1 MLLSPETYAAARRRF
16 DSLLTGPA
24 ACAAPAIRTALEGL
38 DPDDAQALVWCYAA
52 SPLSDWLNTPPA
64 LFRSLARHG
73 VMLRRTCPYAA
84 RLPEDIF
91 LNYVLHPRVNEEEL
105 SDCRR
110 AMYDELSP
118 LLAGLPEYQAAVR
131 VNYWNASQVTY
142 RLTDDRT
149 ISAAAAWRCGFGRCG
164 EESTFAVNA
173 YRAVGIP
180 ARQIYTPRWAHC
192 DDNHAWV
199 EVWVDGSWHFLGAC
213 EPEETLD
220 RGWFTAAAARA
231 LLLHTR
237 CFGDPVGEE
246 IISRSG
252 MVTLL
257 NQTRRY
263 APVRTLTVRVTDRAG
278 APLPGAAVFFEI
290 LNACQWFP
298 AARVPAD
305 RQGLARLTC
314 GRGSLRVRAVCGE
327 WSAQEIISGDAE
339 TVTLTLP
346 ESEKSEI
353 SRDISVCPGPVP
365 MLSRDK
371 TPPVPVLS
379 QEKKRLAAA
388 IDARK
393 RRIAH
398 MEQDAEAM
406 AAGLPGGEL
415 LLQAPANRENL
426 AEFLENSSFSL
437 PHKQALLAALSPK
450 DLQDVTPEVLAE
462 SLSVPGPCPEL
473 PEDVYFRY
481 VACPRIDN
489 EPLRPQR
496 RQLLHALTDSQ
507 KEHFRRDPQ
516 ALYAW
521 LTENIHF
528 FPQEES
534 PQLTTLPAAAL
545 ASRAG
550 SPLSRDALF
559 AALCRALGVPARLHP
574 ADREPQFWQNG
585 QFRSAATG
593 LARGSF
599 LILENPM
606 AFGTDFGLT
615 KQEDEQALDLSSYSW
630 KNGQM
635 TVDLLPGRYTVITDS
650 RLPCGDIHA
659 RTVRFSLDNGEK
671 RRIPLE
677 KVPVFPEEMTVS
689 CPLPDFTVRSPDG
702 RELAGRELTRTPA
715 LLAWLEVGREP
726 TEHLLG
732 ELRDRAAALAGMDI
746 VLLVP
751 DLRDRA
757 DPLLAEV
764 CRVLPRCRVLLG
776 GRPNAL
782 ARNVFLEPGRLP
794 LVLVTDGPLHAV
806 YAAAGYRVG
815 GVQLAETVLRQA
827 KEGLR

>member
-73 VMLRRTCPYAA
+73 VMLRRTSPYAA
-84 RLPEDIF
+84 HLPEDIF

-246 IISRSG
+246 IIS
-252 MVTLL
+252 
-257 NQTRRY
+257 
-263 APVRTLTVRVTDRAG
+263 
-278 APLPGAAVFFEI
+278 
-290 LNACQWFP
+290 
-298 AARVPAD
+298 
-305 RQGLARLTC
+305 
-314 GRGSLRVRAVCGE
+314 
-327 WSAQEIISGDAE
+327 GDAE

-379 QEKKRLAAA
+379 QGKKRLAAA
-388 IDARK
+388 IDVRK

-398 MEQDAEAM
+398 TEQDAEAM

-516 ALYAW
+516 ALYGW

-528 FPQEES
+528 FPQEEY

-545 ASRAG
+545 ASGAG

-702 RELAGRELTRTPA
+702 RELTGRELTRTPA

-782 ARNVFLEPGRLP
+782 ARSVFLEPGCLP

>member
-24 ACAAPAIRTALEGL
+24 ACAAPAIRRALEDL

-73 VMLRRTCPYAA
+73 VMLRRTSPYAA
-84 RLPEDIF
+84 HLPEDIF

-110 AMYDELSP
+110 VMYDELSP

-149 ISAAAAWRCGFGRCG
+149 ISAAAAWRSGFGRCG

-528 FPQEES
+528 FPQEEY

-635 TVDLLPGRYTVITDS
+635 TVDLLPGDYTVLISS

-659 RTVRFSLDNGEK
+659 KSLRFRLYPEEK
-671 RRIPLE
+671 RTIRLRKIPIS
-677 KVPVFPEEMTVS
+677 PEEMTVS

-702 RELAGRELTRTPA
+702 RELAGRELTRAPA

-764 CRVLPRCRVLLG
+764 CRALPRCRVLLG
-776 GRPNAL
+776 GRSNAL
-782 ARNVFLEPGRLP
+782 ARSVFLEPGCLP

>member
-1 MLLSPETYAAARRRF
+1 M
-16 DSLLTGPA
+16 
-24 ACAAPAIRTALEGL
+24 
-38 DPDDAQALVWCYAA
+38 
-52 SPLSDWLNTPPA
+52 
-64 LFRSLARHG
+64 
-73 VMLRRTCPYAA
+73 
-84 RLPEDIF
+84 
-91 LNYVLHPRVNEEEL
+91 
-105 SDCRR
+105 
-110 AMYDELSP
+110 
-118 LLAGLPEYQAAVR
+118 
-131 VNYWNASQVTY
+131 
-142 RLTDDRT
+142 
-149 ISAAAAWRCGFGRCG
+149 
-164 EESTFAVNA
+164 
-173 YRAVGIP
+173 
-180 ARQIYTPRWAHC
+180 
-192 DDNHAWV
+192 
-199 EVWVDGSWHFLGAC
+199 
-213 EPEETLD
+213 
-220 RGWFTAAAARA
+220 
-231 LLLHTR
+231 
-237 CFGDPVGEE
+237 
-246 IISRSG
+246 
-252 MVTLL
+252 
-257 NQTRRY
+257 
-263 APVRTLTVRVTDRAG
+263 
-278 APLPGAAVFFEI
+278 
-290 LNACQWFP
+290 
-298 AARVPAD
+298 
-305 RQGLARLTC
+305 
-314 GRGSLRVRAVCGE
+314 
-327 WSAQEIISGDAE
+327 
-339 TVTLTLP
+339 
-346 ESEKSEI
+346 
-353 SRDISVCPGPVP
+353 
-365 MLSRDK
+365 
-371 TPPVPVLS
+371 
-379 QEKKRLAAA
+379 
-388 IDARK
+388 
-393 RRIAH
+393 
-398 MEQDAEAM
+398 
-406 AAGLPGGEL
+406 
-415 LLQAPANRENL
+415 
-426 AEFLENSSFSL
+426 
-437 PHKQALLAALSPK
+437 
-450 DLQDVTPEVLAE
+450 TPEVLAE
-462 SLSVPGPCPEL
+462 SLSVPGSCPEL

-496 RQLLHALTDSQ
+496 RQLLHALTASQ

-528 FPQEES
+528 FPQEEY

-545 ASRAG
+545 ASGAG

-635 TVDLLPGRYTVITDS
+635 TVDLLPGHYTVITDS

-659 RTVRFSLDNGEK
+659 RTVCFSLDIGEK
-671 RRIPLE
+671 RQISLE

-782 ARNVFLEPGRLP
+782 ARSVFLEPGCLP

>member
-1 MLLSPETYAAARRRF
+1 MLLSPRAYTAARQRF
-16 DSLLTGPA
+16 DSLLAGPA
-24 ACAAPAIRTALEGL
+24 ACAAPAIRAALDGL
-38 DPDDAQALVWCYAA
+38 DPDAAQALVWCYAA
-52 SPLSDWLNTPPA
+52 SPLSDWLNAPPA
-64 LFRSLARHG
+64 LFRSLALHG
-73 VMLRRTCPYAA
+73 VMLRRTSPYTA

-220 RGWFTAAAARA
+220 RGWFTAAAGRA

-237 CFGDPVGEE
+237 CFGPPVGEE

-263 APVRTLTVRVTDRAG
+263 APVRTLAVRVTDRAG

-298 AARVPAD
+298 AAQVPAD
-305 RQGLARLTC
+305 GSGTARLTC

-327 WSAQEIISGDAE
+327 WSAQEIISGDTE
-339 TVTLTLP
+339 TVILTLP
-346 ESEKSEI
+346 GPEKPEI
-353 SRDISVCPGPVP
+353 SRDVSACPAPCP
-365 MLSRDK
+365 ALSRDK

-379 QEKKRLAAA
+379 QGKERLAAA

-393 RRIAH
+393 RRIAD
-398 MEQDAEAM
+398 MDQDAEAM

-415 LLQAPANRENL
+415 LLQAPANRKNL
-426 AEFLENSSFSL
+426 AAFLENPSFSL
-437 PHKQALLAALSPK
+437 PHKQALLAALSHK

-462 SLSVPGPCPEL
+462 ALAVPGPCPEL

-481 VACPRIDN
+481 VACPRVDN
-489 EPLRPQR
+489 EPLRPHR
-496 RQLLHALTDSQ
+496 RQLLRALTDLQ
-507 KEHFRRDPQ
+507 KEHFRRDSQ

-528 FPQEES
+528 FPQEEY
-534 PQLTTLPAAAL
+534 PRLTTLPAAAL
-545 ASRAG
+545 ASKTG
-550 SPLSRDALF
+550 SPLSRDILF
-559 AALCRALGVPARLHP
+559 VALCRALGVPARLHP

-593 LARGSF
+593 LARDSF

-606 AFGTDFGLT
+606 VFGTDFGLT
-615 KQEDEQALDLSSYSW
+615 NREQEQALDLSSYSW

-635 TVDLLPGRYTVITDS
+635 TLDLLPGDYTVLISS

-659 RTVRFSLDNGEK
+659 KSLRFRLYSGEK
-671 RRIPLE
+671 RTIFLE
-677 KVPVFPEEMTVS
+677 KTPISPGKMTIS

-702 RELAGRELTRTPA
+702 REITGRELTRTPA

-732 ELRDRAAALAGMDI
+732 ELRDRAAALAEMDI

-751 DLRDRA
+751 DLRDLT

-782 ARNVFLEPGRLP
+782 ARSVFLEPGCLP

-815 GVQLAETVLRQA
+815 GVQLAETVLRQV
-827 KEGLR
+827 KEGRE

>member
-1 MLLSPETYAAARRRF
+1 M
-16 DSLLTGPA
+16 
-24 ACAAPAIRTALEGL
+24 
-38 DPDDAQALVWCYAA
+38 
-52 SPLSDWLNTPPA
+52 
-64 LFRSLARHG
+64 
-73 VMLRRTCPYAA
+73 
-84 RLPEDIF
+84 
-91 LNYVLHPRVNEEEL
+91 
-105 SDCRR
+105 
-110 AMYDELSP
+110 
-118 LLAGLPEYQAAVR
+118 
-131 VNYWNASQVTY
+131 
-142 RLTDDRT
+142 
-149 ISAAAAWRCGFGRCG
+149 
-164 EESTFAVNA
+164 
-173 YRAVGIP
+173 
-180 ARQIYTPRWAHC
+180 
-192 DDNHAWV
+192 
-199 EVWVDGSWHFLGAC
+199 
-213 EPEETLD
+213 
-220 RGWFTAAAARA
+220 
-231 LLLHTR
+231 
-237 CFGDPVGEE
+237 
-246 IISRSG
+246 
-252 MVTLL
+252 
-257 NQTRRY
+257 
-263 APVRTLTVRVTDRAG
+263 
-278 APLPGAAVFFEI
+278 
-290 LNACQWFP
+290 
-298 AARVPAD
+298 
-305 RQGLARLTC
+305 
-314 GRGSLRVRAVCGE
+314 
-327 WSAQEIISGDAE
+327 E

-346 ESEKSEI
+346 ESEKPEI

-388 IDARK
+388 IDVRK
-393 RRIAH
+393 RHIAH

-406 AAGLPGGEL
+406 AVGLPGGEL

-450 DLQDVTPEVLAE
+450 DLQDVTPEVLTE

-521 LTENIHF
+521 ITENIHF
-528 FPQEES
+528 FPQEEY

-545 ASRAG
+545 ASGAG

-659 RTVRFSLDNGEK
+659 RTVCFSLDNGEK
-671 RRIPLE
+671 RRISLE

-782 ARNVFLEPGRLP
+782 ARSVFLEPGCLP

>member
-1 MLLSPETYAAARRRF
+1 
-16 DSLLTGPA
+16 
-24 ACAAPAIRTALEGL
+24 
-38 DPDDAQALVWCYAA
+38 
-52 SPLSDWLNTPPA
+52 
-64 LFRSLARHG
+64 
-73 VMLRRTCPYAA
+73 
-84 RLPEDIF
+84 
-91 LNYVLHPRVNEEEL
+91 
-105 SDCRR
+105 
-110 AMYDELSP
+110 
-118 LLAGLPEYQAAVR
+118 
-131 VNYWNASQVTY
+131 
-142 RLTDDRT
+142 
-149 ISAAAAWRCGFGRCG
+149 
-164 EESTFAVNA
+164 
-173 YRAVGIP
+173 
-180 ARQIYTPRWAHC
+180 
-192 DDNHAWV
+192 
-199 EVWVDGSWHFLGAC
+199 
-213 EPEETLD
+213 
-220 RGWFTAAAARA
+220 
-231 LLLHTR
+231 
-237 CFGDPVGEE
+237 
-246 IISRSG
+246 
-252 MVTLL
+252 
-257 NQTRRY
+257 
-263 APVRTLTVRVTDRAG
+263 
-278 APLPGAAVFFEI
+278 
-290 LNACQWFP
+290 
-298 AARVPAD
+298 
-305 RQGLARLTC
+305 
-314 GRGSLRVRAVCGE
+314 
-327 WSAQEIISGDAE
+327 
-339 TVTLTLP
+339 
-346 ESEKSEI
+346 
-353 SRDISVCPGPVP
+353 
-365 MLSRDK
+365 
-371 TPPVPVLS
+371 
-379 QEKKRLAAA
+379 
-388 IDARK
+388 
-393 RRIAH
+393 
-398 MEQDAEAM
+398 M

-437 PHKQALLAALSPK
+437 PHKQALLAALSRK

-521 LTENIHF
+521 LAENIHF

-615 KQEDEQALDLSSYSW
+615 KQEDEQALGLSSYSW

-659 RTVRFSLDNGEK
+659 RTVCFSLDNGEK
-671 RRIPLE
+671 RRISLE

-782 ARNVFLEPGRLP
+782 ARSVFLEPGCLP